1 MQYNVLPEDIPRF
14 LLSEEWSNAACCGYV
29 ILACNELGYS
39 EQRVHDI
46 LSAMYDKFESYSV
59 KQAKEKY
66 MRS

>member
-1 MQYNVLPEDIPRF
+1 MQYKVSPEVIPWS

-29 ILACNELGYS
+29 ILACNALGCS
-39 EQRVHDI
+39 EQQVNDI
-46 LSAMYDKFESYSV
+46 LSAMYDKFEIYSV